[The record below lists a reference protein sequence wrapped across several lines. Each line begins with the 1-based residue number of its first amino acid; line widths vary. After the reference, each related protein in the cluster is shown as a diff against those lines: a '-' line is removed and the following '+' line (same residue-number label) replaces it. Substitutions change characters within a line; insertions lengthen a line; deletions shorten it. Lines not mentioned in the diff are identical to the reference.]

1 MSLILPPQTHAARE
15 LIDMEQLAS
24 LGDVLNRPPEDRGG
38 GSVRPALLDRL
49 RGMSEAELY
58 AALYRDPLTGV
69 LNRRAFEEVQP
80 DAIALVDLDSLKW
93 VNDTHGH
100 RAGDQSLQELA
111 GRLVLAFGPDAVF
124 RIAGDEFVVVN
135 GHQEDLADRLEEVR
149 AAFPGFSFGTG
160 ETLCEADA
168 DLRRDKAE
176 REALGDRAARGERPK
191 WDQPK

>member
-1 MSLILPPQTHAARE
+1 MRS
-15 LIDMEQLAS
+15 
-24 LGDVLNRPPEDRGG
+24 
-38 GSVRPALLDRL
+38 ALLDRL
-49 RGMSEAELY
+49 RGMSEVELY
-58 AALYRDPLTGV
+58 NALYQDPLTGV

-100 RAGDQSLQELA
+100 RAGDQALQELA

-135 GHQEDLADRLEEVR
+135 GHQEELADRLEKVR

-160 ETLCEADA
+160 TDMAEADGE
-168 DLRRDKAE
+168 LIHDKARRE
-176 REALGDRAARGERPK
+176 RSGLRAARGLRPP
-191 WDQPK
+191 WVD

>member
-1 MSLILPPQTHAARE
+1 MRF
-15 LIDMEQLAS
+15 
-24 LGDVLNRPPEDRGG
+24 
-38 GSVRPALLDRL
+38 ALLDRL
-49 RGMSEAELY
+49 RAMNEAELY
-58 AALYRDPLTGV
+58 AALYQDPLTGV

-100 RAGDQSLQELA
+100 RAGDQALQELA

-124 RIAGDEFVVVN
+124 RVAGDEFVVVN

-160 ETLCEADA
+160 ATLCEADA
-168 DLRRDKAE
+168 DLRSDKAE
-176 REALGDRAARGERPK
+176 REALGDRAGRGQKPK
-191 WDQPK
+191 WA

>member
-1 MSLILPPQTHAARE
+1 M
-15 LIDMEQLAS
+15 
-24 LGDVLNRPPEDRGG
+24 RPNLLE
-38 GSVRPALLDRL
+38 ALRAMTE
-49 RGMSEAELY
+49 GELY
-58 AALYRDPLTGV
+58 AALYQDPLTGV

-100 RAGDQSLQELA
+100 RAGDQALQELA

-135 GHQEDLADRLEEVR
+135 GNREELDDRLEKVR

-160 ETLCEADA
+160 ATLCEADA
-168 DLRRDKAE
+168 DLRRNKTE
-176 REALGDRAARGERPK
+176 REALGERAARGERPK

>member
-1 MSLILPPQTHAARE
+1 M
-15 LIDMEQLAS
+15 
-24 LGDVLNRPPEDRGG
+24 RPNLLE
-38 GSVRPALLDRL
+38 ALRS
-49 RGMSEAELY
+49 MSEAELY
-58 AALYRDPLTGV
+58 AALYKDPLTGV
-69 LNRRAFEEVQP
+69 LNRRAFEDVRP

-100 RAGDQSLQELA
+100 RAGDQAIQELA
-111 GRLVLAFGPDAVF
+111 GRLVLSFGEDCVF
-124 RIAGDEFVVVN
+124 RIAGDEFVVIN

-191 WDQPK
+191 WCRPK

>member
-1 MSLILPPQTHAARE
+1 M
-15 LIDMEQLAS
+15 
-24 LGDVLNRPPEDRGG
+24 
-38 GSVRPALLDRL
+38 RPALLDRL

-58 AALYRDPLTGV
+58 EALYQDPLTGV

-100 RAGDQSLQELA
+100 RAGDQALQELA
-111 GRLVLAFGPDAVF
+111 GRLVLAFGPDSVF

-149 AAFPGFSFGTG
+149 AVFPGFSFGTG
-160 ETLCEADA
+160 ATVCEADA
-168 DLRRDKAE
+168 DLRSDKAE
-176 REALGDRAARGERPK
+176 REALGERAARGERPK
-191 WDQPK
+191 WDQTK

>member
-1 MSLILPPQTHAARE
+1 M
-15 LIDMEQLAS
+15 
-24 LGDVLNRPPEDRGG
+24 RPNLLE
-38 GSVRPALLDRL
+38 ALRAMTE
-49 RGMSEAELY
+49 GELY
-58 AALYRDPLTGV
+58 AALYQDPLTGL
-69 LNRRAFEEVQP
+69 LNRRAFNEVQP

-100 RAGDQSLQELA
+100 RAGDQALQELA
-111 GRLVLAFGPDAVF
+111 GRLVLAFGPDSVF

-149 AAFPGFSFGTG
+149 AVFPGFSFGTG
-160 ETLCEADA
+160 ATLCEADA
-168 DLRRDKAE
+168 DLRSDKAE

>member
-1 MSLILPPQTHAARE
+1 M
-15 LIDMEQLAS
+15 
-24 LGDVLNRPPEDRGG
+24 RPN
-38 GSVRPALLDRL
+38 LLKAL

-69 LNRRAFEEVQP
+69 LNRRAFDEVQS

-100 RAGDQSLQELA
+100 RAGDQAIQELA
-111 GRLVLAFGPDAVF
+111 VRLVLAFGPDAVF

-135 GHQEDLADRLEEVR
+135 GNREELADRLEAVR

-160 ETLCEADA
+160 TTLCEADR
-168 DLRRDKAE
+168 DLRHDKAE
-176 REALGDRAARGERPK
+176 REKSGDRAARGERPK
-191 WDQPK
+191 WDQTNYFV

>member
-1 MSLILPPQTHAARE
+1 M
-15 LIDMEQLAS
+15 
-24 LGDVLNRPPEDRGG
+24 
-38 GSVRPALLDRL
+38 RPALLDRL

-58 AALYRDPLTGV
+58 AALYQDPLTGV

-100 RAGDQSLQELA
+100 RAGDQSLQGLA

-135 GHQEDLADRLEEVR
+135 GNREELADRLEEVR

-160 ETLCEADA
+160 ATLCEADR
-168 DLRRDKAE
+168 DLRHDKAE
-176 REALGDRAARGERPK
+176 REKSGHRAARGERPK

>member
-1 MSLILPPQTHAARE
+1 MRL
-15 LIDMEQLAS
+15 
-24 LGDVLNRPPEDRGG
+24 
-38 GSVRPALLDRL
+38 ALLDRL

-58 AALYRDPLTGV
+58 AALYQDPLTGV
-69 LNRRAFEEVQP
+69 LNRRAFEEVPP

-100 RAGDQSLQELA
+100 RAGDQALQELA

-149 AAFPGFSFGTG
+149 AVFPGFSFGTG
-160 ETLCEADA
+160 ATLCEADA